1 MLTVRDYVTADGPIA
16 RCAKYGKLCSG
27 FVENLKGLVGAEG
40 FEPPTLCSQS
50 RCATRLRYAPMT
62 FIDCISF
69 LVGHKSGQLLVQQPS
84 DQPQNQQHGNCK
96 DHAENGDQE
105 QKEDPVAAR
114 VPARFAEVEC

>member
-50 RCATRLRYAPMT
+50 RLNHLWK
-62 FIDCISF
+62 
-69 LVGHKSGQLLVQQPS
+69 LVESERK
-84 DQPQNQQHGNCK
+84 
-96 DHAENGDQE
+96 
-105 QKEDPVAAR
+105 
-114 VPARFAEVEC
+114 